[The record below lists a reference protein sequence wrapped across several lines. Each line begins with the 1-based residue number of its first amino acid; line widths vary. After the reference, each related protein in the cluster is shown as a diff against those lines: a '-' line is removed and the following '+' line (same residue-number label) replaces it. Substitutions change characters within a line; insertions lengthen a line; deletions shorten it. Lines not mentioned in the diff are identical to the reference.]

1 MMRFF
6 SSSDST
12 ASLTTSI
19 PTKRTEKVS
28 LCNTG
33 GDRILNMNPKERRGD
48 MNNACQWSG
57 VQMIPGRLLC

>member
-19 PTKRTEKVS
+19 PTKRTEKVKS
-28 LCNTG
+28 AQY
-33 GDRILNMNPKERRGD
+33 RRRSNP
-48 MNNACQWSG
+48 
-57 VQMIPGRLLC
+57 